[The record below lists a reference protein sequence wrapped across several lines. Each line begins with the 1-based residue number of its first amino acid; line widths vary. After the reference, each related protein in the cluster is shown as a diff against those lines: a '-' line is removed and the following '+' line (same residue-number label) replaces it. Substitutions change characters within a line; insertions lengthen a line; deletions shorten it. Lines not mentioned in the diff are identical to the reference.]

1 MSIAFF
7 LWLTKWAAS
16 STTLDFKSYKLEIL
30 AALAGAT
37 VIFAIVR
44 SVSFLWITTRS
55 TRHLHDKML
64 KAVLQ
69 APVRFFDTNPYG
81 RIQNRFSKDMAS
93 MDDFLPRH
101 LSVAMI
107 YVFFFVGTLVMISI
121 SYPWL
126 ILGTIPYVVITVLV
140 ASKGI
145 RSGRE
150 IKRTE
155 AITNSLVYENISDCI
170 QGVVSIRS
178 HGMEKAF
185 NEKHHR

>member
-7 LWLTKWAAS
+7 LWLTNWTAS
-16 STTLDFKSYKLEIL
+16 RTTSGLNYKLKIL
-30 AALAGAT
+30 AAFAGAT

-44 SVSFLWITTRS
+44 SVNFFWITTRS
-55 TRHLHDKML
+55 TKHLHEKML

-69 APVRFFDTNPYG
+69 APVHFFDTNPYG
-81 RIQNRFSKDMAS
+81 RIQNRFSKDVAI

-107 YVFFFVGTLVMISI
+107 YVFFFVGTLALISI
-121 SYPWL
+121 TYPWL
-126 ILGTIPYVVITVLV
+126 ILGTIPYLLITVYV
-140 ASKGI
+140 GSKGI

-155 AITNSLVYENISDCI
+155 AITNSLVYGGSGA
-170 QGVVSIRS
+170 GV
-178 HGMEKAF
+178 EP
-185 NEKHHR
+185 